1 MWSSER
7 NENLSS
13 SNDLNEEGFLLK
25 RVSKSVV
32 VERYDY
38 IKRKRFTEPQ
48 TWTYEWDG
56 AGQLIAVLNNEQK
69 DMGGQPVRLRFE
81 YDVLGRRTA
90 KNQCLGSK
98 YVPSGHTFP
107 LG

>member
-1 MWSSER
+1 M
-7 NENLSS
+7 
-13 SNDLNEEGFLLK
+13 
-25 RVSKSVV
+25 V

>member
-56 AGQLIAVLNNEQK
+56 AGQLIVVSNNERNIE
-69 DMGGQPVRLRFE
+69 MLRRIQYLLRE
-81 YDVLGRRTA
+81 KGMTIEGASAELRQRATSV
-90 KNQCLGSK
+90 
-98 YVPSGHTFP
+98 
-107 LG
+107 